1 MKQLFLCHVFKIS
14 SFGQLKVDEIYL
26 HKIQKS
32 IVYCVIGECD
42 YAYDEVRNNLIAK
55 QIYVINTSM
64 LHQNCTVSTVFYF
77 LEHKRYLC
85 CNYDQSSLI
94 VLTSFRSMKI
104 QKTNISIYSSCKQ
117 YQLTQLQTILLFL
130 ILWSNDHTNSMV
142 RHIHGFS
149 KLSNFKD

>member
-64 LHQNCTVSTVFYF
+64 LHQNYTVSSVSYF
-77 LEHKRYLC
+77 LKWKSHFCFNHNQLSYC
-85 CNYDQSSLI
+85 S
-94 VLTSFRSMKI
+94 TSCRSMKI

-142 RHIHGFS
+142 RHFHGFS